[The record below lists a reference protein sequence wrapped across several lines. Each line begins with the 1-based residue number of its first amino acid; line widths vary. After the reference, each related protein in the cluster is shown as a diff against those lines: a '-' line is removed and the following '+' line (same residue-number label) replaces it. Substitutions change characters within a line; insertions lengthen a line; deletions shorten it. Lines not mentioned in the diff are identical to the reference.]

1 MKILDRVTIYILKN
15 LWPKYIVS
23 KQIKKLKNLFFK
35 EREIDQDN
43 TFAANVLQ
51 ENEIENVIF
60 NTNKEYAVTGM
71 VIKSDIA
78 DSEPVKIENTKK
90 LDRISKEIQ
99 ELITSYNN

>member
-1 MKILDRVTIYILKN
+1 M
-15 LWPKYIVS
+15 
-23 KQIKKLKNLFFK
+23 
-35 EREIDQDN
+35 
-43 TFAANVLQ
+43 Q

>member
-1 MKILDRVTIYILKN
+1 MKILDRVTIYILRN
-15 LWPKYIVS
+15 LWPKYIVL
-23 KQIKKLKNLFFK
+23 KQIKKLKTLFFK

-43 TFAANVLQ
+43 TYATNVLQ
-51 ENEIENVIF
+51 ENEIENVMF

-99 ELITSYNN
+99 ELITSYNS

>member
-1 MKILDRVTIYILKN
+1 M
-15 LWPKYIVS
+15 
-23 KQIKKLKNLFFK
+23 
-35 EREIDQDN
+35 
-43 TFAANVLQ
+43 Q

-99 ELITSYNN
+99 ELITSYNS

>member
-43 TFAANVLQ
+43 TFAAKVLQ

-60 NTNKEYAVTGM
+60 NTNKEYAVNGM
-71 VIKSDIA
+71 VIKSDFA
-78 DSEPVKIENTKK
+78 DSELVNIENTKK
-90 LDRISKEIQ
+90 LDRISKEEQ
-99 ELITSYNN
+99 ELVT

>member
-43 TFAANVLQ
+43 TFAAKVLQ

-60 NTNKEYAVTGM
+60 NTNKEYAVNRM
-71 VIKSDIA
+71 VIKSDFA
-78 DSEPVKIENTKK
+78 DSELVKIENTKK
-90 LDRISKEIQ
+90 LDRIRKEEQ

>member
-1 MKILDRVTIYILKN
+1 MKT
-15 LWPKYIVS
+15 
-23 KQIKKLKNLFFK
+23 LFFK

-60 NTNKEYAVTGM
+60 NTNKEYAVNGM
-71 VIKSDIA
+71 VIKSDFA
-78 DSEPVKIENTKK
+78 DFELVKIENTKK
-90 LDRISKEIQ
+90 LDRISKEEQ

>member
-43 TFAANVLQ
+43 TFAAKVLQ
-51 ENEIENVIF
+51 ENETENVIF
-60 NTNKEYAVTGM
+60 NTNKEYAVNGM
-71 VIKSDIA
+71 VIKLDFA
-78 DSEPVKIENTKK
+78 DSELVKVENTKK
-90 LDRISKEIQ
+90 LDRISKEEQ
-99 ELITSYNN
+99 ELVT